1 MFEALRVVG
10 RAFGLWWRELLL
22 LTVFNLAWL
31 ALQVPIITGPP
42 ATAAMYVLARR
53 LADGELIEFRHGWQA
68 LRQMLWPAWQ
78 WGALNLVIVVA
89 VVGNFRFYSST
100 PGLLW
105 SALRLAWGIIATL
118 WFAVNLFYWPFWLA
132 ETDRRLG
139 LTLRNGLLLF
149 LKTPGLGLTILVIC
163 TLLIVVSVLLTLPL
177 AVGLMAWLALI
188 GVAGVD
194 AALHSTQTAGP
205 DTGVEMEPL

>member
-1 MFEALRVVG
+1 MGDALRVIG
-10 RAFGLWWRELLL
+10 RALRLWWSELLL

-53 LADGELIEFRHGWQA
+53 LADGELIQFRDGWQA

-89 VVGNFRFYSST
+89 VAGNFRFYAAT

-105 SALRLAWGIIATL
+105 SVLRLAWGVIATL

-132 ETDRRLG
+132 ETTPRLD

-163 TLLIVVSVLLTLPL
+163 TILIVVSVLTTLPL
-177 AVGLMAWLALI
+177 AAALMAWLALL

-194 AALHSTQTAGP
+194 AALHPAENAGP
-205 DTGVEMEPL
+205 DTGVEIEPL